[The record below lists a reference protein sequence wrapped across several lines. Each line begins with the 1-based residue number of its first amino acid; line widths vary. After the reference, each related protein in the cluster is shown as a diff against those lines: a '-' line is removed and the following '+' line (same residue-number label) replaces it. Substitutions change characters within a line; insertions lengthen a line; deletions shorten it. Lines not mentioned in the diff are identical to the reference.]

1 MLSSPRTRPAFSP
14 PTYER
19 QAKESSAILAKEHAD
34 PAADITAQERK
45 IDQLVYEIYGLSS
58 QERDIIENDIQY
70 RG

>member
-1 MLSSPRTRPAFSP
+1 MLSSPRIRPAFSP

-19 QAKESSAILAKEHAD
+19 QAKECSAILAKEHAD
-34 PAADITAQERK
+34 SAADITAQERK
-45 IDQLVYEIYGLSS
+45 VDELVYDIYGLSS